1 MHDRSFEPSRWYFLP
16 PECSGPG
23 LSRGLAFVTLLI
35 LTFFTLGLLVSA
47 FVDAHAPD
55 EAHPAIAA
63 QVGTAP

>member
-1 MHDRSFEPSRWYFLP
+1 MHDRSSEPSRWYFLP
-16 PECSGPG
+16 PECSELG

-47 FVDAHAPD
+47 FVDAQA
-55 EAHPAIAA
+55 AQRAQPAISV

>member
-1 MHDRSFEPSRWYFLP
+1 L
-16 PECSGPG
+16 G

-47 FVDAHAPD
+47 FVDAQA
-55 EAHPAIAA
+55 AQRAQPAISV